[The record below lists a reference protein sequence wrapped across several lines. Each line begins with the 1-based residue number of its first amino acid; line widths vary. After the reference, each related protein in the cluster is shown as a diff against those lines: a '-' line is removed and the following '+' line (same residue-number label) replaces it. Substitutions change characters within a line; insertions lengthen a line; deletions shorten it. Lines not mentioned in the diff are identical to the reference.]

1 MGKVGSP
8 FYCVST
14 QGKTLRR
21 GVRSVFASIW
31 TLWVLKAHLFHKCL
45 SSGYCVV
52 GTELGTGDLEM
63 DKTVH
68 F

>member
-14 QGKTLRR
+14 QGKTLSR
-21 GVRSVFASIW
+21 GVRSVLSSIW
-31 TLWVLKAHLFHKCL
+31 TVWVLKAHLFHKCL
-45 SSGYCVV
+45 SHGYCVV
-52 GTELGTGDLEM
+52 GTELGTGDFEV